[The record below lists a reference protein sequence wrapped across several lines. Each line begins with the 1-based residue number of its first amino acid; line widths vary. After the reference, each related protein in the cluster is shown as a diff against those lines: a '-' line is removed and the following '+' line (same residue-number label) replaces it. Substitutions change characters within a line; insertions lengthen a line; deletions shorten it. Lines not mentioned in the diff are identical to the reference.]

1 MNLVHSVEEAANKTY
16 TENGAVTLA
25 TTGSCCLDLFA
36 TVGALRHVS
45 EEEICL
51 RFMRAYAEDRDIA
64 MKILFFARD
73 VRGGL
78 GERRAFRVITR
89 WLAGYAKQSVVKNLS
104 NVPEYG
110 RYDDLL
116 SLLDTAC
123 EAETMSFIA
132 AQWKKD
138 MQALKEGAAV
148 SLLGK
153 WLPSANATNAETVTR
168 AKKVAKAL
176 GLRPADYRKALSA
189 LRKQIHIL
197 ENNLRVKDYS
207 FNYAAVPSKAMYKY
221 RQAFMR
227 NDEKRYGEFLD
238 SVEKGTASMHTDALT
253 PYDVITPIVSQRFSW
268 RCNKRKGFSE
278 EERRAMNVTW
288 NSLPDYTCGENALVV
303 VDGSGSM
310 YCERNPLPA
319 AVALSLGI
327 YFAERNK
334 GQFKDSFI
342 TFSERPQLVR
352 IKGKDIVDKVTFCES
367 YDEIANTNI
376 EAVFRLILNAA
387 QANNVPQA
395 EMPSRIYIISDM
407 EFDCCVENAELTNFQ
422 NMERLYKLA
431 GYKMPEVVFWNVASR
446 NRQQSVTMNQQ
457 GVALVS
463 GCTPRLFEMLVGG
476 NLSPYACMMDIL
488 NRERYRN
495 IVA

>member
-1 MNLVHSVEEAANKTY
+1 MNLLHSVEEAANKTY

-78 GERRAFRVITR
+78 GERRAFRVITH
-89 WLAGYAKQSVVKNLS
+89 WLAGYAKQSVIKNLS

-116 SLLDTAC
+116 SLLGTAC

-138 MQALKEGAAV
+138 MQALKGGAAV

-153 WLPSANATNAETVTR
+153 WLPSANATNAETVAK

-197 ENNLRVKDYS
+197 ENDLRVKDYR
-207 FNYAAVPSKAMYKY
+207 FDYAAVPSKAMYKY
-221 RQAFMR
+221 RRAFMR
-227 NDEKRYGEFLD
+227 NDAKRYSDFLNN
-238 SVEKGTASMHTDALT
+238 VEKGIASMHTDVLT
-253 PYDVITPIVSQRFSW
+253 PYDVIAPIISKLDSW
-268 RCNKRKGFSE
+268 PYDESKGFSE
-278 EERRAMNVTW
+278 KERRAMNVTW

-310 YCERNPLPA
+310 YGYSHPMPA
-319 AVALSLGI
+319 AVAQSLGI

-342 TFSERPQLVR
+342 TFSEHPQLVR
-352 IKGKDIVDKVTFCES
+352 IKGEDIVDKVAFCKS
-367 YDEIANTNI
+367 FDECANTDI
-376 EAVFRLILNAA
+376 EAVFRLILSAA
-387 QANNVPQA
+387 RNNHVPQA

-407 EFDCCVENAELTNFQ
+407 EFDQCAENAELTNFQ
-422 NMERLYKLA
+422 KMERLYKLA
-431 GYKMPEVVFWNVASR
+431 GYSMPEVVFWNVDSR
-446 NRQQSVTMNQQ
+446 NRQQPVKKNQQ

-463 GCTPRLFEMLVGG
+463 GCTPRLFEMLATG
-476 NLSPYACMMDIL
+476 NLSPYACMMDVL